1 MRGFFSSPP
10 PPPSPLERLSV
21 ILAPFASSSTASRM
35 LRLAVTAY
43 GALLC
48 ASLLSAR
55 AAFGA
60 RKIHDAARA
69 TAHLALSS
77 ERRRS
82 RRSRADPALV
92 RERAT
97 KRKTIV
103 FIRHGES
110 AWNEIFNRRF
120 DLTFPGRLFGSVA
133 REIVKLFTCDSV
145 FLDSPLSEVGLAQ
158 ARALRER
165 LRGDAERR
173 RRGEGEADA
182 TMDCVLGVRGKC
194 VIASSNLRRAVNT
207 TVHALWCRLANGG
220 ASERV
225 VIHSALQEVARNV
238 DTYALASKK
247 GELVPTPTLAKEL
260 DVAAIDARAL
270 FDASRNA
277 GQKPIGRVA
286 SDSMREFAAWAMN
299 QDADVVV
306 AGGHSIWF
314 REFFKT
320 YLPFDSEC
328 PGKKK
333 KIVNCGV
340 VSFDLT
346 FGVHPEHGEMY
357 AVENVREIYGGFS
370 K

>member
-10 PPPSPLERLSV
+10 PPPSPLERLRV
-21 ILAPFASSSTASRM
+21 ALAPLASSSTASCM

-82 RRSRADPALV
+82 RRSRADPALIG
-92 RERAT
+92 ERAT

-133 REIVKLFTCDSV
+133 REILKLFTCDSV

-207 TVHALWCRLANGG
+207 TVHALW
-220 ASERV
+220 
-225 VIHSALQEVARNV
+225 
-238 DTYALASKK
+238 
-247 GELVPTPTLAKEL
+247 
-260 DVAAIDARAL
+260 
-270 FDASRNA
+270 
-277 GQKPIGRVA
+277 
-286 SDSMREFAAWAMN
+286 
-299 QDADVVV
+299 
-306 AGGHSIWF
+306 
-314 REFFKT
+314 
-320 YLPFDSEC
+320 
-328 PGKKK
+328 
-333 KIVNCGV
+333 
-340 VSFDLT
+340 
-346 FGVHPEHGEMY
+346 
-357 AVENVREIYGGFS
+357 
-370 K
+370 